1 MRRRYLSATRF
12 AIEKKISVEESKEMF
27 RRAFVELIE
36 YINAKKLYEFEGI
49 REKCTVIDSKMR
61 NNDYGK
67 ETMERLFALHR
78 FCETFK
84 KLSSEE
90 STPAVLNE

>member
-1 MRRRYLSATRF
+1 MARYLSATRF
-12 AIEKKISVEESKEMF
+12 AIEKKISVDESKAMF

-49 REKCTVIDSKMR
+49 REKCTVIDKKMQG
-61 NNDYGK
+61 NDFGK
-67 ETMERLFALHR
+67 DTMERLFALHR

-84 KLSSEE
+84 KLSAEE
-90 STPAVLNE
+90 SPPVLNE